1 VEALA
6 RELLA
11 EQACFRVKD
20 LAVNGCDLIAL
31 GIPEGPAVGRT
42 LNALLEAVLGEEVP
56 NERDA
61 LLALARSVDR

>member
-1 VEALA
+1 
-6 RELLA
+6 
-11 EQACFRVKD
+11 VKD
-20 LAVNGCDLIAL
+20 LAVNGRDLIAL

-61 LLALARSVDR
+61 LLALARSGDS